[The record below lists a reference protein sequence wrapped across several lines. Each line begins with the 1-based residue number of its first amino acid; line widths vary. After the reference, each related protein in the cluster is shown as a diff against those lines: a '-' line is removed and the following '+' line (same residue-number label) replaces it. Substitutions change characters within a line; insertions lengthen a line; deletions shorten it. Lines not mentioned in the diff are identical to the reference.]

1 MPRLRGET
9 ELEMELRAIQDDQR
23 VQGRMSS
30 TRVTETG
37 LQRLSV
43 IKGLTD
49 VLGRGVT
56 VSFMI

>member
-1 MPRLRGET
+1 MPRLGGET
-9 ELEMELRAIQDDQR
+9 ELEVELRAIQDDQR

-30 TRVTETG
+30 TRVMESG

-56 VSFMI
+56 VSFMV